1 MMQISY
7 VTIETLSPVVVTAP
21 GSSQLLTASSESFSG
36 TLLRGVL
43 AGKYVSDHNLGTKA
57 HEDENFIRYFF
68 SNLRFVTA
76 NPTADGKRAMVLPL
90 SLMKAKAVSGDTKPI
105 LDLLSDQGQAGYK
118 SLKGLSVVDG
128 GTIRPVSVK
137 SSMAFHMSRSG
148 DNERLSGH
156 SQDGKVYTYES
167 IDAGQFF

>member
-43 AGKYVSDHNLGTKA
+43 AGKYVNDHNLGTKA

-68 SNLRFVTA
+68 SDLRFVSA

-90 SLMKAKAVSGDTKPI
+90 SLMTLGNQTYYMITLKTDNKA
-105 LDLLSDQGQAGYK
+105 
-118 SLKGLSVVDG
+118 
-128 GTIRPVSVK
+128 
-137 SSMAFHMSRSG
+137 
-148 DNERLSGH
+148 
-156 SQDGKVYTYES
+156 
-167 IDAGQFF
+167 